1 MQKLNRNIAMTFRVS
16 EQEREMIRRRQ
27 AQTNIRSLRAYLLK
41 QAVDGRVINLEL
53 ASVNEC
59 AKLLRNVSSNVNQIA
74 KRVNETGNVYVDDLK
89 DIKVRLDEVW
99 QQQDLILKKIAKLLE
114 VA

>member
-53 ASVNEC
+53 NSVNEC
-59 AKLLRNVSSNVNQIA
+59 ARLLRNVSSNVNQIA

-99 QQQDLILKKIAKLLE
+99 QQQDLIIKKIAKLLE

>member
-27 AQTNIRSLRAYLLK
+27 AQTNIRSLREYLLK

-59 AKLLRNVSSNVNQIA
+59 ARLLSNVSSNVNQIA
-74 KRVNETGNVYVDDLK
+74 KRINETGNVYVDDLK
-89 DIKVRLDEVW
+89 DIKTRLDEVW